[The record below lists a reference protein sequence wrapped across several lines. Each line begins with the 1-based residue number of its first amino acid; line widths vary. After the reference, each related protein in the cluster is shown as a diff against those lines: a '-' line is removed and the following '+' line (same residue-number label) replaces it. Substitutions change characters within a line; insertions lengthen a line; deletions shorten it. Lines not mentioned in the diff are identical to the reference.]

1 MQNGA
6 ERTHTVA
13 VGEFEGPLGLL
24 LELVERNR
32 LEVTAISVAQIT
44 ESYLE
49 RIRALGDQPPEELS
63 EFLQLGARL
72 LYIKSLAL
80 LPAESQTEQGEEL
93 TRLSLELEEYRRM
106 QTAAR
111 ELSRRS
117 SVAESWHRG
126 STERLEPHELPPPTI
141 DLEQLAAAFS
151 RALRRS
157 EPVRATGI
165 IREHV
170 SLEEMTTRL
179 NERLKNSSFDLKELL
194 DSCRDRAEIIVA
206 FLALLE
212 QIRVGAVRVT
222 QDGQFT
228 PIIVGSV
235 RA

>member
-32 LEVTAISVAQIT
+32 LEVTGISVAQIT

-49 RIRALGDQPPEELS
+49 RIRALGDRPPEEIS
-63 EFLQLGARL
+63 EFLGLGARL

-80 LPAESQTEQGEEL
+80 LPAESQTEQGEEIS
-93 TRLSLELEEYRRM
+93 RLSLELEEYRRM

-111 ELSRRS
+111 ELSKRS

-126 STERLEPHELPPPTI
+126 ATERLEPHELPPPKI
-141 DLEQLAAAFS
+141 DLEQLADAFS
-151 RALRRS
+151 RALLRS
-157 EPVRATGI
+157 EPARAVGV

-179 NERLKNSSFDLKELL
+179 KEQLKHSTFDLRDFLA
-194 DSCRDRAEIIVA
+194 SCRDHAEIIVA

-212 QIRVGAVRVT
+212 QIRAGSVRVT
-222 QDGQFT
+222 QDGQFA
-228 PIIVGSV
+228 PIIVENV